1 MPPKKGRGRKSRKPK
16 GREEAPA
23 DARSDAVRDRD
34 DGRDVGAD
42 FALPETRTIIPE
54 DQVKLSEKEMDED
67 VTRVLTANDP
77 NVPANIIVFHYK
89 DREYKRLPPGPSD
102 HVVCHFAMEGS
113 AMHVNSEEAKVQVE
127 SDRVKRE
134 AEEERKKMSK
144 AEAQAEGKYDKDMHA
159 KMELMKVA
167 KNQFNFSDR
176 AAQTF
181 NMGIRHKI
189 VSTKPPL
196 AKTFAANFTQW
207 DIYDEYMK
215 EFEQQQAQAAAG
227 REKGRKG
234 GEDEPPEA
242 APKKDLIHSAS
253 MGRSLKVLERMVN
266 QNEDDEVYQDF
277 KYWEDASD
285 QFREGM
291 GSLLPLWRFQDTR
304 VKRKMVTGIAWNPV
318 YADLLAV
325 SYGNYDF
332 MKQGS
337 GLICVYSL
345 KNTSHPE
352 FMFTTD
358 SGVMCLDFHPQHHAL
373 LAVGCYDGT
382 VKVFDVRKKENTH
395 IFVSDI
401 KTGKHTDPVWQVSWQ
416 EEDLAKDLNFFSVS
430 SDGRVANWIMSKNE
444 LKMETVML
452 LKLVTASSE
461 EPDEETSLTGLAGGS
476 CFDFNR
482 MTEHLFIVGTEEG
495 RIHKCSKA
503 YSGQYLETYVG
514 HHMAVYAVRW
524 NPFHPRVFLSC
535 SADWTVKLWDH
546 RCPTPI
552 MSFDVSTA
560 VGDIDWAPYSS
571 TVFACVTADGRVL
584 VYDLMVNKHGALCN
598 QKVVKKAKLT
608 HVRFNA
614 TEAILLVGDEKGM
627 CNSLKLSPN
636 LRLVTQPP
644 KSDVPLKKGEV
655 APPPPSRLEIEIGK
669 INSLLAS
676 ADAAVPVEESA
687 AELAAAAEGKGKAE
701 AEAEAPAAV

>member
-1 MPPKKGRGRKSRKPK
+1 MPGKRKPKAGAKGAGRGRAAR
-16 GREEAPA
+16 GGAG
-23 DARSDAVRDRD
+23 DAGSVD
-34 DGRDVGAD
+34 DMFDMPTSTTVV
-42 FALPETRTIIPE
+42 PE
-54 DQVKLSEKEMDED
+54 DQLQLTEKELDDD

-77 NVPANIIVFHYK
+77 NVPSNIVVFDFK
-89 DREYKRLPPGPSD
+89 ASEYKKLPPGPSD
-102 HVVCHFAMEGS
+102 HVVFHFAMEGS
-113 AMHVNSEEAKVQVE
+113 AMHCNSEEAKVQVE
-127 SDRVKRE
+127 SDRIKRE

-181 NMGIRHKI
+181 NMGIRHKL
-189 VSTKPPL
+189 VSTQPPQS
-196 AKTFAANFTQW
+196 KVFAENFTQW
-207 DIYDEYMK
+207 DIYDAYMAEYK
-215 EFEQQQAQAAAG
+215 NQQAQANAARDKAAR
-227 REKGRKG
+227 REAAAAEGDPRGRK
-234 GEDEPPEA
+234 P
-242 APKKDLIHSAS
+242 DLIHSAS
-253 MGRSLKVLERMVN
+253 MGRSLKILERMVN
-266 QNEDDEVYQDF
+266 QNEEDEEYQDF

-285 QFREGM
+285 QFRDGQ
-291 GSLLPLWRFQDTR
+291 GSLLPLWRFTDTR
-304 VKRKMVTGIAWNPV
+304 VKRKMVTGIAWNPA

-337 GLICVYSL
+337 GVVAVYSL
-345 KNTSHPE
+345 KNTKHPQNT
-352 FMFTTD
+352 FTLE
-358 SGVMCLDFHPQHHAL
+358 SGALCLDFHPSYSQL
-373 LAVGCYDGT
+373 LAVGCYDGS
-382 VKVFDVRKKENTH
+382 VKVFDVRKTENKA
-395 IFVSDI
+395 IFSSDVRS
-401 KTGKHTDPVWQVSWQ
+401 GKHTDPVWQVLWQ
-416 EEDLAKDLNFFSVS
+416 PDEMGKDLNFFSVS
-430 SDGRVANWIMSKNE
+430 SDGRVANWVMTKNE

-461 EPDEETSLTGLAGGS
+461 EPDEETSLTGLAGGC

-514 HHMAVYAVRW
+514 HHMAVYGVRW

-546 RCPTPI
+546 RCPTAI

-584 VYDLMVNKHGALCN
+584 VYDLLVNKHGALCN

-608 HVRFNA
+608 HVRFNQ
-614 TEAILLVGDEKGM
+614 TESILLAGDDKGGTH
-627 CNSLKLSPN
+627 SLKLSPN
-636 LRLVTQPP
+636 LRQVTQPK
-644 KSDVPLKKGEV
+644 KSDVPLKKGETP
-655 APPPPSRLEIEIGK
+655 PPPPSRLEIEIGK
-669 INSLLAS
+669 VNALLAS
-676 ADAAVPVEESA
+676 ADAPLPAEESA
-687 AELAAAAEGKGKAE
+687 KDLAAEAEGKKAEDGAAAAAT
-701 AEAEAPAAV
+701 

>member
-102 HVVCHFAMEGS
+102 HVVFHLELDGACLHI
-113 AMHVNSEEAKVQVE
+113 E
-127 SDRVKRE
+127 SDAAKAQLARQRQRE
-134 AEEERKKMSK
+134 EEEEERKKAVRAAL
-144 AEAQAEGKYDKDMHA
+144 AEVGDDVDVDAAESG
-159 KMELMKVA
+159 
-167 KNQFNFSDR
+167 KNQFNYSER

-181 NMGIRHKI
+181 NNAVKQRG
-189 VSTKPPL
+189 VT
-196 AKTFAANFTQW
+196 T
-207 DIYDEYMK
+207 
-215 EFEQQQAQAAAG
+215 
-227 REKGRKG
+227 
-234 GEDEPPEA
+234 EPPETKVFGATVSQWEVYDSYMDEWERVQHEADIDKGPRRPA
-242 APKKDLIHSAS
+242 AMSVKASAGGGGDDDDVIHSAA
-253 MGRSLKVLERMVN
+253 MGKSLRIMERMVN
-266 QNEDDEVYQDF
+266 QNAEDEIYQDF

-285 QFREGM
+285 QFRDGE
-291 GSLLPLWRFQDTR
+291 GSLLPLWRFADGRTR
-304 VKRKMVTGIAWNPV
+304 RKQVTALAWNP
-318 YADLLAV
+318 AFPDLFAV
-325 SYGNYDF
+325 GYGTYDF